1 MSYSLS
7 ELCPVELMFIY
18 KVEGL
23 VLKPV
28 SMAKTNKE
36 MATIVPYTVWQYNS
50 SVSSVILGC
59 V

>member
-1 MSYSLS
+1 MSVSAMSYSLS
-7 ELCPVELMFIY
+7 QLCPVELMFIY

-36 MATIVPYTVWQYNS
+36 MATIVPYTV
-50 SVSSVILGC
+50 
-59 V
+59 